1 MKHSKH
7 WLVCLDLTKMDNVLA
22 GYTSYL
28 ASVIKP
34 EKITFLHVID
44 SGPTAL
50 EIVEQFPE
58 IESKEEFENILL
70 NEMQETIQSH
80 FDDSAVTTDLLIKEG
95 KPTTQIIDAVNNIE
109 PDLLILGKKV
119 GYIGEGVMPRRIL
132 KYVPTSILYVP
143 ENCRYNLEKVLVPVD
158 FSEQSANSIKTS
170 LELVEPHNGEVIA
183 QHIYE
188 YRAQF
193 FPYMLSESDKK
204 KHDAEIEKKKN
215 DFIEKY
221 NIPSEVK
228 FLLTVHGEG
237 KKADT
242 VYEQVI
248 SQQADLLTLATKVK
262 KMAGLIRSDFTDN
275 MVGYAFGIPVLV
287 VKNKERYTKF
297 LESVFKE

>member
-1 MKHSKH
+1 
-7 WLVCLDLTKMDNVLA
+7 
-22 GYTSYL
+22 
-28 ASVIKP
+28 
-34 EKITFLHVID
+34 
-44 SGPTAL
+44 
-50 EIVEQFPE
+50 
-58 IESKEEFENILL
+58 
-70 NEMQETIQSH
+70 MQETIQSH
-80 FDDSAVTTDLLIKEG
+80 FDDSAVSTDILIKEG
-95 KPTTQIIDAVNNIE
+95 KPTTQIIDVVNNIV

-228 FLLTVHGEG
+228 FALTVHGEG
-237 KKADT
+237 KRADT

-262 KMAGLIRSDFTDN
+262 KMAGLIRSDFTDS